1 MNFIGLLATLP
12 AGVTFQTANLAHRW
26 AAQLTARLT
35 VKCLHGC
42 WDLLKKKSTQ
52 NFNYL
57 NILGLKRTRWAV
69 LSNATLKL
77 IDFTYCFNWK
87 RKSAVQ
93 IRTQRK
99 GNESKIIR
107 NNAVFCELSK
117 RTHKHNPTRNV
128 SQITP
133 FYYQQLPYNDNIIIF
148 SHCCEQMMRDMQQAS
163 PSLSF
168 SV

>member
-1 MNFIGLLATLP
+1 MF
-12 AGVTFQTANLAHRW
+12 
-26 AAQLTARLT
+26 ARLLGFAQ
-35 VKCLHGC
+35 KLR
-42 WDLLKKKSTQ
+42 W
-52 NFNYL
+52 FYL
-57 NILGLKRTRWAV
+57 FGLKRTRWAV